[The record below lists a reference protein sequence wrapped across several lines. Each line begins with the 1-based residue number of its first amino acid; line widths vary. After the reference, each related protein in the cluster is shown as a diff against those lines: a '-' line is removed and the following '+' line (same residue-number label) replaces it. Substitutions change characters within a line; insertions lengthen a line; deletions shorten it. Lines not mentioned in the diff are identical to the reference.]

1 MCNVELF
8 NGCSEARFP
17 SARNRTPFRNSAK
30 DSHSRNQRSSSDQRR
45 DFEEREVCL
54 LHPGCA
60 DERLRR
66 LKLGWLL
73 QLAWLFYLHGSILRL
88 LGPLCG
94 CLTTEE
100 GTERERA
107 TSFRRSGPFPVAIP
121 SNSLLSN
128 FRERLGGFQLLGL
141 LQGFLCH
148 VFVLPLN
155 LPLWGRCHC
164 YLQLWRHS
172 A

>member
-1 MCNVELF
+1 MMRNVELF
-8 NGCSEARFP
+8 NGCSEARFQ
-17 SARNRTPFRNSAK
+17 SARK
-30 DSHSRNQRSSSDQRR
+30 SDQRR
-45 DFEEREVCL
+45 DFEERELYL

-66 LKLGWLL
+66 LKL
-73 QLAWLFYLHGSILRL
+73 AWLFYLHGSILRL
-88 LGPLCG
+88 LGLLCG

-107 TSFRRSGPFPVAIP
+107 TSFRRSGPLPVAIP

-148 VFVLPLN
+148 VFVLPLK